1 MILQLE
7 ENGSS
12 LVARLAGEIDLQ
24 VADRLR
30 SALDGALG
38 EKPVRHLVLDLS
50 GVSLIDSSGLGVIL
64 GRYRHLLQRGG
75 RISLVGMRPL
85 VKRVMELSGLLTIMR
100 EYASE
105 GEALAGPE

>member
-1 MILQLE
+1 MLWAEVENMILQLE
-7 ENGSS
+7 ENGPS

-38 EKPVRHLVLDLS
+38 EKGARHLVLDLS

-64 GRYRHLLQRGG
+64 GRYRHLLQNGG
-75 RISLVGMRPL
+75 RISLVGMQPL
-85 VKRVMELSGLLTIMR
+85 VKRVMELSGLLRII
-100 EYASE
+100 A
-105 GEALAGPE
+105 